1 VNFDRTVVPARFT
14 AAVRENESLARYIVV
29 DARTAPS
36 PNTSDATARRLSLY
50 ALAPCHVVHIHSLS
64 FVALST
70 SFVVRVAPCAYAAPV
85 VDAYTPSNGTPT
97 SPRPIYSPSRNT
109 ISPIT
114 LCTLALASNDDRSVA
129 EHVPRRQPSLV
140 NASAPPDDDV
150 DASSHQFPLN
160 EPTSALGYVH
170 VSIADASLGVP
181 NTHTAP
187 QRIHIAV
194 RARLAHDVPRAR
206 VDPSRDVARVDDDAS
221 RRARMAHDDDVDD
234 ATRCGV
240 IHGRARPSFMG
251 RGGKPKG
258 GRGGRGRGRGKG
270 GLTEEERLE
279 KEREVR
285 RDRARAREAAVTV
298 TMRARVDIEPDG
310 ENDD

>member
-1 VNFDRTVVPARFT
+1 MNFDRTVVPARFT

-64 FVALST
+64 FVA
-70 SFVVRVAPCAYAAPV
+70 
-85 VDAYTPSNGTPT
+85 
-97 SPRPIYSPSRNT
+97 
-109 ISPIT
+109 
-114 LCTLALASNDDRSVA
+114 
-129 EHVPRRQPSLV
+129 
-140 NASAPPDDDV
+140 
-150 DASSHQFPLN
+150 
-160 EPTSALGYVH
+160 
-170 VSIADASLGVP
+170 
-181 NTHTAP
+181 
-187 QRIHIAV
+187 
-194 RARLAHDVPRAR
+194 
-206 VDPSRDVARVDDDAS
+206 RVDDDAS

-240 IHGRARPSFMG
+240 IHGRASTSFMG

>member
-1 VNFDRTVVPARFT
+1 MNFDRTVVPARFT

-114 LCTLALASNDDRSVA
+114 LCTLALASNDDRNVA
-129 EHVPRRQPSLV
+129 AHVPRRQPSLV
-140 NASAPPDDDV
+140 NASAPPDDD
-150 DASSHQFPLN
+150 ASSHQFPLN
-160 EPTSALGYVH
+160 DPTSALGYGH
-170 VSIADASLGVP
+170 VSLADASLAARVGVP
-181 NTHTAP
+181 NSHTAP

-194 RARLAHDVPRAR
+194 RARVAHDVPRAR

-221 RRARMAHDDDVDD
+221 RRARMARDDDVDD

-240 IHGRARPSFMG
+240 IHGRARKHPSWDAAG
-251 RGGKPKG
+251 NQRAVAAVAVAVAA
-258 GRGGRGRGRGKG
+258 R
-270 GLTEEERLE
+270 
-279 KEREVR
+279 VDSR
-285 RDRARAREAAVTV
+285 RRNVSRRSARCVAIERARE
-298 TMRARVDIEPDG
+298 RRR
-310 ENDD
+310 